1 MYNIPGAFLL
11 LVNTGSIDIRAISGE
26 NMRKLIYFV
35 IAGFL
40 MLMPDM
46 AWAGA
51 YEQLLSISGGGAPN
65 VPDVPEPTPVEPDN
79 YSNSNS
85 NSYSNYQQPSYNYA
99 DPAEQQRRE
108 ERRRQRQKARERR
121 AREAR
126 DRREDREWEEEKKER
141 NEYEAKRQIV
151 LKQLPPKWQ
160 LKSSARKN
168 PAAGKVPPL
177 SGLSS
182 MTSMQKQIDALQKK
196 SGLNAQQQAELAS
209 LDRRM
214 LDLWA
219 QPVSA
224 DDTPER
230 VRRVI
235 RLPLGFAD
243 SKDVARLDQEKLR
256 ALLQSPSDS
265 PAAEAVSDLL
275 PVRNGVVNFAGDHL
289 QNIIAAAPAEVFEV
303 ATDAEM
309 GALMKDGVALAK
321 VTLAFRDASQG
332 IAALADFVVG
342 RIAVPQAAIAEAGR
356 KIYTNIAFESLNN
369 FMDKAS
375 SAVGATHDRPAFWQE
390 IKDESNTGQRAF
402 LEWMGAK

>member
-1 MYNIPGAFLL
+1 
-11 LVNTGSIDIRAISGE
+11 
-26 NMRKLIYFV
+26 MRKLIYVV

-51 YEQLLSISGGGAPN
+51 YEQLLSISGGGAPS

-85 NSYSNYQQPSYNYA
+85 NSYSNYQQPSYNYV

-126 DRREDREWEEEKKER
+126 DRREDREWEEEKKQR

-160 LKSSARKN
+160 LKSSAKKN
-168 PAAGKVPPL
+168 PVAGKVPPL

-182 MTSMQKQIDALQKK
+182 MTSMQKQIDALQNKG
-196 SGLNAQQQAELAS
+196 GLNAQQQAELAS
-209 LDRRM
+209 LDRKM

-219 QPVSA
+219 QLVSA

-243 SKDVARLDQEKLR
+243 SQDVARLGQEELR
-256 ALLQSPSDS
+256 ALLQAPSDS

-275 PVRNGVVNFAGDHL
+275 PVRNGVVNFAGDYL
-289 QNIIAAAPAEVFEV
+289 QNIIAAAPAEVFEA

-375 SAVGATHDRPAFWQE
+375 SAVGATHDRTAFWQE
-390 IKDESNTGQRAF
+390 IKDESSTGQRAF